1 MKSLVSVVPPA
12 LILLFIAL
20 AAPAARAQPAE
31 DEDKIL
37 AEAALL
43 EAALHPWTGDL
54 DGMVE
59 RKMLRVAIPFGIAT
73 YFLDG
78 PAQKGVTYDL
88 ALAFEAD
95 LRKKLKLKD
104 TDLTMV
110 VVPARRDEIFQMLID
125 GRADVAAGTLTVTEE
140 RAQLVEFS
148 EPFLTGTNEVI
159 VTGPEHAKGI
169 GFDALAGVEIHVR
182 PSSSF
187 YPHLAALNERRAAAG
202 EMPLT
207 VVAADEIL
215 NTEDL
220 LEMVS
225 VGLLPATVAD
235 AGLADFLARVF
246 DDLVVH
252 EDLVISEPHAI
263 AWAIRKDS
271 PQLAAAVNAFAAQA
285 RKGTKTG
292 NIILQKYLKSTKW
305 AEQALDVEGEGRL
318 SNLVEIFREYG
329 GQYDFDWLMV
339 AAQGYQESRL
349 DQSARSHAGAIG
361 IMQLLPSTAADPN
374 VGIPDITTERN
385 NIHAGVRY
393 LRFLRDRYF
402 SEPAISDLDRVAFSF
417 AAYNAGP
424 GNVAKSRKLAAKMGL
439 DPNVWFDNVELAAGR
454 AVSREPVVY
463 VRNIY
468 KYYVA
473 YRRIA
478 DFLLARRDQLPD
490 QLPAV
495 GLQPTAP
502 QRSP

>member
-1 MKSLVSVVPPA
+1 MKRIGSVVPLAAFA
-12 LILLFIAL
+12 LAVLL
-20 AAPAARAQPAE
+20 AAPLASAQTAE
-31 DEDKIL
+31 DEEAL

-43 EAALHPWTGDL
+43 EAALSPWTGDL

-59 RKMLRVAIPFGIAT
+59 RNMIRVAIPYGIAT
-73 YFLDG
+73 YFLDRG
-78 PAQKGVTYDL
+78 GQKGLTYDL
-88 ALAFEAD
+88 AVTFEKG
-95 LRKKLKLKD
+95 LKKRLGLKD

-110 VVPARRDEIFQMLID
+110 VVPARRDEIFQMLMD

-148 EPFLTGTNEVI
+148 QPLMTGVNEVVI
-159 VTGPEHAKGI
+159 TGPEHPQGTA
-169 GFDALAGVEIHVR
+169 FEALEGVEIHVR

-187 YPHLAALNERRAAAG
+187 YVHLEALNEKRAGAG
-202 EMPLT
+202 EIPLT

-220 LEMVS
+220 VEMVNA
-225 VGLLPATVAD
+225 GLLPATMADEAVAE
-235 AGLADFLARVF
+235 FLARIFGNVVVHH
-246 DDLVVH
+246 DLVVSGPN
-252 EDLVISEPHAI
+252 DI
-263 AWAIRKDS
+263 AWAFRKNS
-271 PQLAAAVNAFAAQA
+271 PQLAEAVNAFVAEA

-305 AEQALDVEGEGRL
+305 AEKALDTEGEHRL
-318 SNLVEIFREYG
+318 RNLVELFKEYG
-329 GQYDFDWLMV
+329 GEYDFDWLMV
-339 AAQGYQESRL
+339 AAQGYQESKL
-349 DQSARSHAGAIG
+349 DQDARSHAGAIG
-361 IMQLLPSTAADPN
+361 IMQLLPTTAADPN

-402 SEPAISDLDRVAFSF
+402 DEPHISDFDRVVFSF

-424 GNVAKSRKLAAKMGL
+424 GNVAKARKLAAKMGL
-439 DPNVWFDNVELAAGR
+439 DPDVWFDNVELAAAR
-454 AVSREPVVY
+454 AVSREPVIY

-478 DFLLARRDQLPD
+478 DHLIARQQQLPN
-490 QLPAV
+490 
-495 GLQPTAP
+495 
-502 QRSP
+502 

>member
-1 MKSLVSVVPPA
+1 MKSLASVVPTA
-12 LILLFIAL
+12 IFLLAGLL
-20 AAPAARAQPAE
+20 APPTAHAQTAE
-31 DEDKIL
+31 DEVVF

-43 EAALHPWTGDL
+43 EAALNPWTGDL

-59 RKMLRVAIPFGIAT
+59 RNMIRVAIPYGIAT

-78 PAQKGVTYDL
+78 PTQKGLTYDL
-88 ALAFEAD
+88 AVTFENS
-95 LRKKLKLKD
+95 LKKKLGLKD

-125 GRADVAAGTLTVTEE
+125 GRADVAAGTLTVTEQ

-148 EPFLTGTNEVI
+148 EPFLTGVNEVVI
-159 VTGPEHAKGI
+159 TGPEYPKGAS
-169 GFDALAGVEIHVR
+169 FDAIAGIEIHVR

-187 YPHLAALNERRAAAG
+187 FPHLAALNERRVAAG
-202 EMPLT
+202 ETPLA

-220 LEMVS
+220 VEMVN
-225 VGLLPATVAD
+225 VGLLPATMAD
-235 AGLADFLARVF
+235 EGVADFLARVF
-246 DDLVVH
+246 DNVVVHNDLVVSGPN
-252 EDLVISEPHAI
+252 DI
-263 AWAIRKDS
+263 AWAFRKDS
-271 PQLAAAVNAFAAQA
+271 PQLAEAVNALVAEA

-292 NIILQKYLKSTKW
+292 NIILQKYLKSAKW
-305 AEQALDVEGEGRL
+305 AEKALDSEGEGRL
-318 SNLVEIFREYG
+318 RNLVELFKEYG

-339 AAQGYQESRL
+339 AAQGYQESKL
-349 DQSARSHAGAIG
+349 DQNARSHAGAIG
-361 IMQLLPSTAADPN
+361 IMQLLPTTAADPN
-374 VGIPDITTERN
+374 VGIPDITSERN

-402 SEPAISDLDRVAFSF
+402 SEPQFSDLDRVVFSF

-424 GNVAKSRKLAAKMGL
+424 GNIAKSRKLAAKMGL
-439 DPNVWFDNVELAAGR
+439 NPDVWFDNVELAAAR
-454 AVSREPVVY
+454 AVSREPVIY

-478 DFLLARRDQLPD
+478 DHLIAQ
-490 QLPAV
+490 Q
-495 GLQPTAP
+495 GQQPN
-502 QRSP
+502 